1 MKNKKNLKINL
12 ILSCLCFL
20 CLFPKNLF
28 AEIPQIKEEELK
40 EREVIFN
47 TLRVSGMGGAGSS
60 TPIDFEPLL
69 YNPAGL
75 TSKLQNR
82 SKGFTFSLA
91 AHNN

>member
-40 EREVIFN
+40 IEDYNDATFFEIIK
-47 TLRVSGMGGAGSS
+47 LR
-60 TPIDFEPLL
+60 F
-69 YNPAGL
+69 
-75 TSKLQNR
+75 R
-82 SKGFTFSLA
+82 
-91 AHNN
+91 